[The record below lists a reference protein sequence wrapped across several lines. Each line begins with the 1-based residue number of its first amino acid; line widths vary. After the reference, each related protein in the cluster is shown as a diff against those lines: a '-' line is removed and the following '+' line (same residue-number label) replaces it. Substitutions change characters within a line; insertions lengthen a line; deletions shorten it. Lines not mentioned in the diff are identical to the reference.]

1 MKQTFYIEMTDT
13 YGGEANYC
21 WVRRYRVKAKSFRGA
36 IVKLARET
44 GFSFRVDGLWGDLV
58 RYNVK
63 GAAICAFVS
72 CFEEEAQKNTYI
84 KNL

>member
-21 WVRRYRVKAKSFRGA
+21 WVRRYRVNAKSFRGA
-36 IVKLARET
+36 IVKLSRET
-44 GFSFRVDGLWGDLV
+44 GFSFRVDSAWSDLA